1 MPLTVQD
8 ILNVWNQIKVEK
20 KKSCKLCPW
29 LKAVKQQRLNE
40 STWTNSRAAMLN
52 VNASSWNIL
61 SCCATIVYK
70 DANNG
75 IAMFSHLLRSCSPGF
90 NYGPLISPEVSSS
103 QRDVSLIEKT
113 HTNKYRSNAA
123 FSAHTH
129 TQTPT
134 NTYTHIYI
142 ESHNWWAYP
151 WLFIKDLDPTKG
163 NSQKHLLFV
172 FSFGPCC
179 RSDTLR
185 TERHTHR
192 YHAKN
197 RGRGS
202 GETYVLCNDM
212 VSSWRHSLWSQSTI

>member
-113 HTNKYRSNAA
+113 HTNKYRSNAP

-134 NTYTHIYI
+134 NTHTHIYR
-142 ESHNWWAYP
+142 ESQLMSLPLTFHQRSWSHQRKQSKTPSVCVLLWTVLPQRYP
-151 WLFIKDLDPTKG
+151 EDRKTH
-163 NSQKHLLFV
+163 SQIPRKK
-172 FSFGPCC
+172 P
-179 RSDTLR
+179 RKRQRRNLR
-185 TERHTHR
+185 T
-192 YHAKN
+192 
-197 RGRGS
+197 
-202 GETYVLCNDM
+202 L
-212 VSSWRHSLWSQSTI
+212 